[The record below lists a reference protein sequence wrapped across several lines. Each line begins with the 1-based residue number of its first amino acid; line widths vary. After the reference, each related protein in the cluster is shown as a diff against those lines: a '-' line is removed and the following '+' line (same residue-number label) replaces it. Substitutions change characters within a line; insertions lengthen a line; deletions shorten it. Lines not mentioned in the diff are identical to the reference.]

1 MDIINYP
8 KYLMIDNK
16 VVSKDR
22 KFPLVV
28 DASGKYA
35 RVFMEDCNGHSR
47 FVSLRELK
55 SSLAPRLE
63 KIKSRGR
70 IVTHVSGK
78 VYKSITEAREATGL
92 TDARLKSHPEYTI
105 A

>member
-1 MDIINYP
+1 MEISNHP
-8 KYLMIDNK
+8 KYLWSNNQ

-22 KFPLVV
+22 KFPLIV
-28 DASGKYA
+28 DTSGKYA

-55 SSLAPRLE
+55 SSLAARLE
-63 KIKSRGR
+63 KTKSRGR
-70 IVTHVSGK
+70 LVTHVSGK
-78 VYKSITEAREATGL
+78 VYKSLKEAREDSGL
-92 TDARLKSHPEYTI
+92 TDAKLKVHPDYTI